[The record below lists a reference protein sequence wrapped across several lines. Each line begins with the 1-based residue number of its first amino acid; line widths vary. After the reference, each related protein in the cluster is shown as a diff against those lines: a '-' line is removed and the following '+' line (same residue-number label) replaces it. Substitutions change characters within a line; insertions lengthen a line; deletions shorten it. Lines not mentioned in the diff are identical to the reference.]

1 MAKERIRAILIFEVL
16 GRPKEYIEEVMKK
29 FLETMGERKEV
40 ELISKQILEPKKVEN
55 ARDVYTIV
63 AETEFYFKDIETLLG
78 FMLDTM
84 PASIEIIEPTQL
96 TFDLPRINAFMNDY
110 LTKLHQYDDV
120 YKKLK
125 LEREILIRKLIEL
138 ENLLKKVKGGEK
150 GQKEGGERGQK
161 SEEEKGSEEKKKD

>member
-29 FLETMGERKEV
+29 FLETMSERKEV

-55 ARDVYTIV
+55 AKDVYTIV

-138 ENLLKKVKGGEK
+138 ENLLKKVKGKEK
-150 GQKEGGERGQK
+150 SQKEGGERGQK

>member
-29 FLETMGERKEV
+29 FLETMSERKEV

-55 ARDVYTIV
+55 AKDVYTIV

-138 ENLLKKVKGGEK
+138 ENLLKKAKGEEK
-150 GQKEGGERGQK
+150 GQKEGGEKGQK